1 MESAP
6 PLDQEVPHYELTN
19 GSIVDGLA
27 ELSHNRSVQLHLG
40 IEEILRERLQSPL
53 DRSVRFSVVLEHKSV
68 RDILNALCAYDAR
81 YTWSTDGQT
90 INVYPQARV
99 SDSTDL
105 LNFRIERIELAEIP
119 DPDQALTPLS
129 KLFPGEEIGYMQLGG
144 EAAYDA
150 PWTVTFENLTARQ
163 FMNRIAEHIGPRTI
177 WRWQGGKDARVFG
190 FARGGFETRQ
200 TQ

>member
-1 MESAP
+1 
-6 PLDQEVPHYELTN
+6 LDQEVAHYEFTN
-19 GSIVDGLA
+19 GSIIDGLA
-27 ELSHNRSVQLHLG
+27 ELSQNRSVQLHLG

-68 RDILNALCAYDAR
+68 RDLLNALCSYDAR

-99 SDSTDL
+99 SDPTDL
-105 LNFRIERIELAEIP
+105 LNFHIERIELAEVP

-150 PWTVTFENLTARQ
+150 PWTATFENLTVRQ
-163 FMNRIAEHIGPRTI
+163 FMNRIAEHIGPRTV
-177 WRWQGGKDARVFG
+177 WSWQGGKDARVFSFG
-190 FARGGFETRQ
+190 RGGFETRH